1 MSLSGALLLLLASYT
16 SHWDLHSPIGL
27 GFFGVLLVALS
38 LFVSLALDAL
48 TLERRRR
55 SSRQRLLNRAGPRWR
70 LVKATLG
77 GLVIPIAVLS
87 AANLFELPNHQTPMA
102 VASLAVRSRLARPE
116 VSRAVQLGDA
126 VLRARSPAAKVQ
138 GILALQAMASV
149 EAVDQL
155 LRILGEDSTA
165 LDNVSEYRALC
176 AALASYG
183 VQAKMKLLQRFNG
196 VPPSA
201 RRSAPAPPD
210 DVFEREI
217 ADRRGSPVAQA
228 QAVTP
233 ERPTTAQPEP
243 RPTSSA
249 IESETQPVQGPG
261 GMPSFVMQTFL
272 QTGLTEDADLL
283 AFARQTAADDGWS
296 DAVRGQALQLTAKL
310 GGKDDLDGLFAY
322 LQSPSA
328 LLQAH
333 ALRAIA
339 ALQSKLSAAP
349 SR

>member
-1 MSLSGALLLLLASYT
+1 MALSGALVLLLASYT
-16 SHWDLHSPIGL
+16 SHWDLHSPLGL

-38 LFVSLALDAL
+38 LFVSLGLDAL

-55 SSRQRLLNRAGPRWR
+55 SSRRRLLNRAGPRWR
-70 LVKATLG
+70 LVKSTLG

-102 VASLAVRSRLARPE
+102 LASLAVRSRLAKPE

-126 VLRARSPAAKVQ
+126 VLRAQSPAAKVQ

-155 LRILGEDSTA
+155 LRILSEDSTA
-165 LDNVSEYRALC
+165 LANVSEYRALC
-176 AALASYG
+176 TALASYG

-210 DVFEREI
+210 DAFEREI
-217 ADRRGSPVAQA
+217 ADRRGSPAA
-228 QAVTP
+228 QAVTQ
-233 ERPTTAQPEP
+233 ERPSTAQPEP
-243 RPTSSA
+243 RATSST

-261 GMPSFVMQTFL
+261 GVPSFVMQTFL

-296 DAVRGQALQLTAKL
+296 DSVRGQALQLTAKL

-349 SR
+349 TR

>member
-1 MSLSGALLLLLASYT
+1 VALSGALLLLLASYT
-16 SHWDLHSPIGL
+16 SHWDLHSPLGL

-38 LFVSLALDAL
+38 LFVSLGLDAL

-55 SSRQRLLNRAGPRWR
+55 SNRQRLLNRAGPRWR
-70 LVKATLG
+70 LVKSTLG

-102 VASLAVRSRLARPE
+102 VASLAVRSRLAKPE

-138 GILALQAMASV
+138 GILALQTMASV
-149 EAVDQL
+149 EAVDPL
-155 LRILGEDSTA
+155 LRILSEDSTA

-176 AALASYG
+176 TAIASYG
-183 VQAKMKLLQRFNG
+183 VQAKMKLLQRFNA

-217 ADRRGSPVAQA
+217 ADRRGSPAA
-228 QAVTP
+228 LAVTL
-233 ERPTTAQPEP
+233 ERPSTAQPEP
-243 RPTSSA
+243 KATSSA

-310 GGKDDLDGLFAY
+310 GGKDDLDGLFA
-322 LQSPSA
+322 
-328 LLQAH
+328 
-333 ALRAIA
+333 
-339 ALQSKLSAAP
+339 
-349 SR
+349 